1 MTIALTRPYVVY
13 KAETPRHVLHS
24 ANSACHKEKE
34 YKVFYKN
41 INLNYSIGKVRWR
54 PFAGKYG
61 RIATSPGNFNK
72 ELLIVEMPGSRLRS
86 YDSRE

>member
-1 MTIALTRPYVVY
+1 MRKHTATHWKKKDIKYFT
-13 KAETPRHVLHS
+13 KTS
-24 ANSACHKEKE
+24 
-34 YKVFYKN
+34 
-41 INLNYSIGKVRWR
+41 IWITSIGKVRWR

-61 RIATSPGNFNK
+61 RIAASPGNFDK